1 MSQTSAEEQIK
12 GALVSLL
19 NGIKVSDGDTVAKE
33 MTRLDDLVASRGDS
47 LPPQLAHFLERRSYA
62 KALVW
67 LGGEAP
73 AAGSCG
79 PGKG

>member
-33 MTRLDDLVASRGDS
+33 MIRLDDLVASRGDS